1 MKNRNLTT
9 LKFIKTNISN
19 PKIVM
24 HSINNLRIKPFYD
37 SFISRSSKALKSRFV
52 KNKPDTY
59 FTDTQMVHKMND
71 NGDSETAHTIINLLL
86 QMRAYQD
93 GQNGLINN
101 LRLKQD
107 LLGQLERELK
117 FAGNSIDNSQIQQIH
132 NTIIN
137 NNFNTKE
144 FKDLI
149 NSLSDK
155 KKNITSKPLN
165 LISAD
170 NDSAND
176 LYVKPSFVDKV
187 INKYSNSSNT
197 IYNNIINTQ
206 NLINRETNV
215 ANEEEKVLSQKKV
228 QRELI
233 KHNEKSEK
241 AIEKLLHE
249 QEVLE
254 NLVTIEKNTNR
265 TLLSREIEN
274 KYNTIANKALKKYTA
289 EHTFVTTNL
298 INRETNVANEEE
310 KVLSQKKVQRE
321 LVKHNEKSEKAI
333 EKLLHEQ
340 EVLEN
345 LVTLEKNTNR
355 TLLSREVENK
365 YNTIAN
371 KALKKYTA
379 EHTFVTTNLINR
391 ETNVTNESETVSNKN
406 NVQNILI
413 ENKVEN
419 ELAKVNN
426 TIEKRIQNNISNI
439 SKSVSNIVKNSLFSK
454 NMLTKKLEK
463 DINTTINQ
471 ELTLQNRISLD
482 YNINSFTPEIEE
494 RESTRR
500 IAKLIKKNVQNSILK
515 GFTPNESIV
524 HNRNNLRTYYNDV
537 IEDVGRDFAVLN
549 HLKGVEQSYVP
560 ADHMQYKQP
569 ISFKNVSKKTSD
581 LKDGMNTLRSQ
592 MENAPQQR
600 VIEEH
605 YGRSVAQ
612 QRMDKEET
620 KNMIRSY
627 VDSAVR
633 DVHIDVDDI
642 SRQIMNKIEKRLE
655 LERKRCGISR

>member
-170 NDSAND
+170 NDSANA

-254 NLVTIEKNTNR
+254 NLVTLEKNTNR
-265 TLLSREIEN
+265 TLLSREI
-274 KYNTIANKALKKYTA
+274 
-289 EHTFVTTNL
+289 
-298 INRETNVANEEE
+298 
-310 KVLSQKKVQRE
+310 
-321 LVKHNEKSEKAI
+321 
-333 EKLLHEQ
+333 
-340 EVLEN
+340 
-345 LVTLEKNTNR
+345 
-355 TLLSREVENK
+355 ENK

-600 VIEEH
+600 VVEEH

>member
-1 MKNRNLTT
+1 MKNRDFTT
-9 LKFIKTNISN
+9 LRFIKTTISN

-37 SFISRSSKALKSRFV
+37 SFISRSSKALKSRFI

-59 FTDTQMVHKMND
+59 FTDTPMVHKMND
-71 NGDSETAHTIINLLL
+71 NGDNETAHTIINLLL

-101 LRLKQD
+101 LRLRQD
-107 LLGQLERELK
+107 LLRQLERELK

-170 NDSAND
+170 NDSASA
-176 LYVKPSFVDKV
+176 LFVKPNFVDKV
-187 INKYSNSSNT
+187 VNKYSNSSNN
-197 IYNNIINTQ
+197 IYNNILNTQ
-206 NLINRETNV
+206 NLINRQINV
-215 ANEEEKVLSQKKV
+215 EDEVEKELSRKRV
-228 QRELI
+228 QRELV
-233 KHNEKSEK
+233 KNK
-241 AIEKLLHE
+241 
-249 QEVLE
+249 E

-298 INRETNVANEEE
+298 INRETNV
-310 KVLSQKKVQRE
+310 
-321 LVKHNEKSEKAI
+321 
-333 EKLLHEQ
+333 
-340 EVLEN
+340 
-345 LVTLEKNTNR
+345 
-355 TLLSREVENK
+355 
-365 YNTIAN
+365 
-371 KALKKYTA
+371 
-379 EHTFVTTNLINR
+379 
-391 ETNVTNESETVSNKN
+391 TNESETISNN
-406 NVQNILI
+406 QNILI

-439 SKSVSNIVKNSLFSK
+439 SKSVSNIVKKSLISR
-454 NMLTKKLEK
+454 NMLTKTLEK

-471 ELTLQNRISLD
+471 ELTLQNRVSLD

-494 RESTRR
+494 RESTKR

-515 GFTPNESIV
+515 GFTPNEAIV
-524 HNRNNLRTYYNDV
+524 HNRNNLRTYYNDA
-537 IEDVGRDFAVLN
+537 IEDIGRDFAVLN
-549 HLKGVEQSYVP
+549 HIKGVEQSYVP

-569 ISFKNVSKKTSD
+569 ISFNDVSKKTSD
-581 LKDGMNTLRSQ
+581 LKDGMNVLRSQ

-600 VIEEH
+600 VVEEH
-605 YGRSVAQ
+605 YGMSAAQ

-620 KNMIRSY
+620 KHMIRSY
-627 VDSAVR
+627 VDSAIR
-633 DVHIDVDDI
+633 DVHVDVDDI

>member
-1 MKNRNLTT
+1 M
-9 LKFIKTNISN
+9 
-19 PKIVM
+19 
-24 HSINNLRIKPFYD
+24 
-37 SFISRSSKALKSRFV
+37 
-52 KNKPDTY
+52 
-59 FTDTQMVHKMND
+59 
-71 NGDSETAHTIINLLL
+71 
-86 QMRAYQD
+86 
-93 GQNGLINN
+93 
-101 LRLKQD
+101 
-107 LLGQLERELK
+107 
-117 FAGNSIDNSQIQQIH
+117 
-132 NTIIN
+132 
-137 NNFNTKE
+137 
-144 FKDLI
+144 
-149 NSLSDK
+149 
-155 KKNITSKPLN
+155 
-165 LISAD
+165 
-170 NDSAND
+170 
-176 LYVKPSFVDKV
+176 
-187 INKYSNSSNT
+187 
-197 IYNNIINTQ
+197 
-206 NLINRETNV
+206 
-215 ANEEEKVLSQKKV
+215 
-228 QRELI
+228 
-233 KHNEKSEK
+233 
-241 AIEKLLHE
+241 
-249 QEVLE
+249 
-254 NLVTIEKNTNR
+254 
-265 TLLSREIEN
+265 
-274 KYNTIANKALKKYTA
+274 
-289 EHTFVTTNL
+289 
-298 INRETNVANEEE
+298 
-310 KVLSQKKVQRE
+310 
-321 LVKHNEKSEKAI
+321 
-333 EKLLHEQ
+333 
-340 EVLEN
+340 
-345 LVTLEKNTNR
+345 
-355 TLLSREVENK
+355 
-365 YNTIAN
+365 
-371 KALKKYTA
+371 
-379 EHTFVTTNLINR
+379 TTNLINR

-600 VIEEH
+600 VVEEH